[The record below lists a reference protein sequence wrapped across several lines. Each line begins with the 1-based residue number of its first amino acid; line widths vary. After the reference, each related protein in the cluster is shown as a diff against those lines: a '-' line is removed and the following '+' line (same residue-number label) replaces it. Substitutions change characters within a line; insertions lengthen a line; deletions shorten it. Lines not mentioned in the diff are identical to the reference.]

1 MNLYYNVL
9 SSSENYTIEEGNI
22 HFWLYFDDLKE
33 YSFDTSIIEER
44 YKIFNFLNASKVN
57 VMYIFSKEMKAKKS
71 FGWQKG
77 NIFFEKEEEIVFW
90 IERLKEY
97 VASIQLTSNNDLELL
112 AKLKVMCAIYIE
124 ACKTG
129 YESYTL
135 DAEYGLLF
143 ESNSNPLNIEY
154 QLVNFE
160 YEVNT
165 GPFIK
170 LYANCQFKVKK
181 DFTPDEVIPF
191 KVLIVSPEQLL
202 HEYKVDKKNYLT
214 MILSTHIDE
223 SPFEAYLKHT
233 FSSFKAGSLEE
244 LYLKIATFAHEFTIP
259 NNDKKITENNQ
270 VITLTLLPFIESNY

>member
-1 MNLYYNVL
+1 MNLYYKVL

-22 HFWLYFDDLKE
+22 NFWLYFDDLKE

-97 VASIQLTSNNDLELL
+97 VASIQLTTNNDLELL

-143 ESNSNPLNIEY
+143 ESNANPLNIEY

-170 LYANCQFKVKK
+170 LYANCQFKVKN
-181 DFTPDEVIPF
+181 DFSPDEVIPF
-191 KVLIVSPEQLL
+191 KVLIASPEQLL

-223 SPFEAYLKHT
+223 SSFEAYLKHT

>member
-1 MNLYYNVL
+1 MNIYYEIL

-22 HFWLYFDDLKE
+22 HFWMHFDDLKE
-33 YSFDTSIIEER
+33 SSFDTSIIEES
-44 YKIFNFLNASKVN
+44 YKVFKFLNASKVN
-57 VMYIFSKEMKAKKS
+57 SMYIFSEEFKKRKS
-71 FGWQKG
+71 FGWQKSTV
-77 NIFFEKEEEIVFW
+77 FYLKDEEIVSW

-97 VASIQLTSNNDLELL
+97 VASIQLSTNNDLELL

-143 ESNSNPLNIEY
+143 ESNAKRLNLEY
-154 QLVNFE
+154 QLVHFE
-160 YEVNT
+160 YEVNK

-181 DFTPDEVIPF
+181 DFTSNEVIPF
-191 KVLIVSPEQLL
+191 KVLIASPEQLL

-223 SPFEAYLKHT
+223 SSFEAYLKHT
-233 FSSFKAGSLEE
+233 FTSFKAGSLEE
-244 LYLKIATFAHEFTIP
+244 LYFKIATFAHEFTLPSIMEKRDDYKAGIP
-259 NNDKKITENNQ
+259 LKL
-270 VITLTLLPFIESNY
+270 VPLTGE

>member
-1 MNLYYNVL
+1 MNIYYEILNATGNSSNKSVEKKLCLYFNELKQYGFDISLFDVPFRVLYFLEIKTVL
-9 SSSENYTIEEGNI
+9 SNY
-22 HFWLYFDDLKE
+22 L
-33 YSFDTSIIEER
+33 
-44 YKIFNFLNASKVN
+44 
-57 VMYIFSKEMKAKKS
+57 FSKEMKAKKS

-77 NIFFEKEEEIVFW
+77 NIFFENEEEIVFW
-90 IERLKEY
+90 IKQLKEY
-97 VASIQLTSNNDLELL
+97 VASIQLTTNNDLELL

-143 ESNSNPLNIEY
+143 DSSTKRLNLAY
-154 QLVNFE
+154 QLVHFE
-160 YEVNT
+160 YEVNK

-181 DFTPDEVIPF
+181 DYTLDKIIPF
-191 KVLIVSPEQLL
+191 KVLIASPEQLL

-214 MILSTHIDE
+214 MIVCTHIDE
-223 SPFEAYLKHT
+223 SSFEAYLKHT

-244 LYLKIATFAHEFTIP
+244 LYLKIATFAHEFTQPSIMEKRDEFKEGIP
-259 NNDKKITENNQ
+259 LKL
-270 VITLTLLPFIESNY
+270 VPLTGR

>member
-1 MNLYYNVL
+1 MNIYY
-9 SSSENYTIEEGNI
+9 EI
-22 HFWLYFDDLKE
+22 
-33 YSFDTSIIEER
+33 
-44 YKIFNFLNASKVN
+44 LNASENSSNKSVEKEVCLYFN
-57 VMYIFSKEMKAKKS
+57 ELEQYGFDISLFDVPFRVLYFLEIKTVMSNYLFSKEMKAKKS

-90 IERLKEY
+90 INKLKEY
-97 VASIQLTSNNDLELL
+97 VASIQLTTNNDLELL

-191 KVLIVSPEQLL
+191 KVLIASPEQLL

-223 SPFEAYLKHT
+223 SSFEAYLKHT